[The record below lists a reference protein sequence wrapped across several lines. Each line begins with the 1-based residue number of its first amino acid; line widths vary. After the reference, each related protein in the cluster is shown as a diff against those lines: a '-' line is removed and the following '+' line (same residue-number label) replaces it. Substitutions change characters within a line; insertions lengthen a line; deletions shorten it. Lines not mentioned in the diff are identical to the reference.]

1 MQNQDD
7 KLSKLIS
14 ALRVEFPEVDNRTLM
29 KMAMRISI
37 PAFAITCFPKTVPL
51 TIPSIHYELYELLQ
65 SKQYEKSAIA
75 LPRGCAKSTVTSF
88 LYVLW
93 EALHKVEGKDL
104 FITIISESQSQ
115 SINFLTRI
123 KSALSKNPQ
132 IRKYYGD
139 LGPNTAAR
147 WREDDV
153 VLSNG
158 TRIMALGTGQKVRG
172 NIQDDTRPNIIILDD
187 FESETNAKTP
197 EARLNNRKW
206 IMEAVVP
213 SLNQLEGRII
223 CIGTTI
229 SEDCFLQWVKDAPDW
244 NVIWKEVVDKD
255 GVSIWPEMYP
265 LEKIE
270 KIRQGFEHMGNLSGF
285 FQEYMNQPQSP
296 DDAPFKP
303 HYMRTYSGD
312 IEQIDGKW
320 YLDFDG
326 KKRQL
331 NVFMGVDL
339 ASAMG
344 YRNDY
349 TVLATVGKDAY
360 GNEYLLDVVRSKSNP
375 ALHPDMIIEAY
386 KKWKHQG
393 VYIEAIAYQESCRQ
407 HVRAKM
413 IEEGIH
419 IPGIER
425 KITHRNSK
433 SERLISLVPLFA
445 QGRFYFRG
453 GDLEAQRE
461 FLSFPKGK
469 NDDLLDAIWMASNY
483 GYKPVKHDEKEGN
496 TFKQQIS
503 RRLGWMVA

>member
-1 MQNQDD
+1 MENSD
-7 KLSKLIS
+7 KLSQLITE
-14 ALRVEFPEVDNRTLM
+14 LRTEFPEVSKRTLM
-29 KMAMRISI
+29 LMAMRISI

-51 TIPSIHYELYELLQ
+51 RIPDIHYELYELLQ
-65 SKQYEKSAIA
+65 AKQHIQSAIA

-123 KSALSKNPQ
+123 KSALAKNPQ

-139 LGPNTAAR
+139 LGPNTAER
-147 WREDDV
+147 WREDDII
-153 VLSNG
+153 LANG
-158 TRIMALGTGQKVRG
+158 TRITALGTGQKVRG

-187 FESETNAKTP
+187 FESETNAKTA
-197 EARLNNRKW
+197 EARQGNRKW
-206 IMEAVVP
+206 IMEAVIP
-213 SLNQLEGRII
+213 SLNQLEGRVI

-244 NVIWKEVVDKD
+244 HVIWKSVIDENGK
-255 GVSIWPEMYP
+255 SIWPEMYP
-265 LEKIE
+265 LHRIE
-270 KIRQGFEHMGNLSGF
+270 QIRSGFEHMGNLSGF

-303 HYMRTYSGD
+303 TYMKTYSGD
-312 IEQIDGKW
+312 LEEIDGKW
-320 YLDFDG
+320 WLDFDG
-326 KKRQL
+326 KRRVL

-344 YRNDY
+344 VRADY

-360 GNEYLLDVVRSKSNP
+360 GNEYLLDLIRSKSNP
-375 ALHPDMIIEAY
+375 ALHPDMIINAF
-386 KKWKHQG
+386 KKWHHQG
-393 VYIEAIAYQESCRQ
+393 VYIESVAYQESCRQ

-413 IEEGIH
+413 VEEGIH

-469 NDDLLDAIWMASNY
+469 NDDLLDAIWMASTY
-483 GYKPVKHDEKEGN
+483 GYKPIQKEAKEGDSL
-496 TFKQQIS
+496 KQKIS
-503 RRLGWMVA
+503 KAMGWMVS